1 MGMSSILDRDRNR
14 LARTLPIVGMDAH
27 AVVEALTEVGIES
40 ATATSS
46 VNDLDEANQ

>member
-1 MGMSSILDRDRNR
+1 MTGNR
-14 LARTLPIVGMDAH
+14 LARTLPIVVIDPH
-27 AVVEALTEVGIES
+27 PVVEALTEVGIES